1 MIWRVWFY
9 IVHLYINFMMSLS
22 LFLTVLTQ
30 HLFRMS
36 TVLRRIKMIDQAGS
50 NQLAPFTLK
59 HAAQTLLLPL
69 ALCLSLPA
77 CASEANIVLPPPV
90 VNETVKGN
98 HEVIVFSGGCFWGVQ
113 GVFQYVKALQKPLLA
128 MWAAVQQR
136 LVMMQW

>member
-1 MIWRVWFY
+1 
-9 IVHLYINFMMSLS
+9 
-22 LFLTVLTQ
+22 
-30 HLFRMS
+30 
-36 TVLRRIKMIDQAGS
+36 MIDQAGS

-59 HAAQTLLLPL
+59 RAAQALLLPM
-69 ALCLSLPA
+69 ALCVSLSA
-77 CASEANIVLPPPV
+77 CAREANIVLPPPV

-113 GVFQYVKALQKPLLA
+113 GVFQHVKALQKPLLA

>member
-59 HAAQTLLLPL
+59 RAAQTLLLPL

-98 HEVIVFSGGCFWGVQ
+98 HEVIVFSGGVLLGSAGRFSACKRRYKSHFWLCGRQ
-113 GVFQYVKALQKPLLA
+113 CSNGSL
-128 MWAAVQQR
+128 
-136 LVMMQW
+136 

>member
-1 MIWRVWFY
+1 
-9 IVHLYINFMMSLS
+9 
-22 LFLTVLTQ
+22 
-30 HLFRMS
+30 
-36 TVLRRIKMIDQAGS
+36 MIDQAGS

-98 HEVIVFSGGCFWGVQ
+98 HEVIVFSGGVLLGSAGRFSACKRRYKSHFWLG
-113 GVFQYVKALQKPLLA
+113 GRQYSNGSL
-128 MWAAVQQR
+128 
-136 LVMMQW
+136 